1 VAVTGDPGIEQAALD
16 RLVRLG
22 GSKLLRQMIELYL
35 THGPE
40 RLRTVEEGVSAGDA
54 AMIERAAHT
63 LKSSAGNLG
72 AVRLQHTADA
82 LEALAAQGVVDVH
95 VAERLRAEFE
105 ESAVL
110 LRQALEELDG

>member
-1 VAVTGDPGIEQAALD
+1 MTGEPAVEQAALD

-22 GSKLLRQMIELYL
+22 GAKLLRQMIELYL

-40 RLRTVEEGVSAGDA
+40 RLRAVEEGVQAGDA

-82 LEALAAQGVVDVH
+82 LEALAAEGVVDAH
-95 VAERLRAEFE
+95 VAVRLREEFG
-105 ESAVL
+105 ESATL
-110 LRQALEELDG
+110 LRRALEELDG